1 MKKAGALLLA
11 VAAGGML
18 VAGCDIPTAL
28 PILEQRW
35 ALVAAETRLGVEDLL
50 PDGAIALTVAD
61 GMQGDGARLTTP
73 GRASQQL
80 QQSQEVACEA
90 APPSG
95 EVVSGEGSITVSAE
109 PICVAWTLAD
119 LCPACSVGRPL
130 TLDTTRERSWTLPEE
145 VVSVRISGGT
155 VQLTLD
161 HDLDF
166 TPLRAN
172 ELQIVAVS
180 TGTGAGEERELLRW
194 VLEEDLA
201 PGTAVTFSHDF
212 GGTPVTVRGGLRLQF
227 FIATA
232 TDESRPAVSDL
243 QRVIRA
249 RAEVRS
255 VTIDSAVVRVD
266 DLDLGG
272 EPREFDLGEQGDV
285 EELVERIQGGSA
297 TAIIDNDFPAGISGT
312 ITIGDR
318 TRAVVIAPEATSE
331 VTISY
336 TRAELQEL
344 LRGPITYSW
353 TGAVTSA
360 GERRFDAD
368 MRLTIKVRID
378 ITVRTEQEQEQE
390 A

>member
-1 MKKAGALLLA
+1 MKRAGALLLA

-28 PILEQRW
+28 PIVEQHW

-50 PDGAIALTVAD
+50 PDGAIVLTVAD
-61 GMQGDGARLTTP
+61 GEHGDGARLTAP
-73 GRASQQL
+73 GRASQR
-80 QQSQEVACEA
+80 SQEVACEA
-90 APPSG
+90 AAPAG
-95 EVVSGEGSITVSAE
+95 EVVSREGSITVSAA
-109 PICVAWTLAD
+109 PICVAWSLAD

-130 TLDTTRERSWTLPEE
+130 TLDATREQSWTLPEE

-180 TGTGAGEERELLRW
+180 TGGGRGPGQERELLRW

-212 GGTPVTVRGGLRLQF
+212 GGSPVTVSGGLRLQF
-227 FIATA
+227 TIVTG
-232 TDESRPAVSDL
+232 TDESRPAVTDL

-255 VTIDSAVVRVD
+255 VTVDSAVVRVD

-272 EPREFDLGEQGDV
+272 EPREFDLGDRGDV
-285 EELVERIQGGSA
+285 DELVERIQGGSA
-297 TAIIDNDFPAGISGT
+297 TAIIDNEFPVGVSGT

-318 TRAVVIAPEATSE
+318 TRAVEIAPEATSE

-336 TRAELQEL
+336 TRSELQEL
-344 LRGPITYSW
+344 LSGPITYSW
-353 TGAVTSA
+353 TGSVTGA
-360 GERRFDAD
+360 GERRFDAE
-368 MRLTIKVRID
+368 MRITIKVRID
-378 ITVRTEQEQEQE
+378 VTVRTEPE

>member
-1 MKKAGALLLA
+1 MVRAGALLLA
-11 VAAGGML
+11 VAAAGVL

-28 PILEQRW
+28 PIVEQRW

-61 GMQGDGARLTTP
+61 TGQGGESRLTPP
-73 GRASQQL
+73 GRAAQA
-80 QQSQEVACEA
+80 SQEVACAAA
-90 APPSG
+90 APAG

-119 LCPACSVGRPL
+119 LCPACSVGQPL
-130 TLDTTRERSWTLPEE
+130 TLDTTREQSWTLPED

-155 VQLTLD
+155 VQFTLD

-172 ELQIVAVS
+172 EMQIVAVS
-180 TGTGAGEERELLRW
+180 AGVGAGQEQELLRW

-212 GGTPVTVRGGLRLQF
+212 GAAPVTVSGGVRLRF
-227 FIATA
+227 TIATG
-232 TDESRPAVSDL
+232 TVGSRPVVTDL

-272 EPREFDLGEQGDV
+272 EPREFDLGDQGDV
-285 EELVERIQGGSA
+285 DELVDRIQVGSA
-297 TAIIDNDFPAGISGT
+297 TAIIENEFPVGVAGT

-318 TRAVVIAPEATSE
+318 TRAVVIAPEATTE
-331 VTISY
+331 VTLSY
-336 TRAELQEL
+336 TRAELQVL
-344 LRGPITYSW
+344 LGGPITYSW
-353 TGAVTSA
+353 TGSVTNT

-368 MRLTIKVRID
+368 MRITIKVRLD
-378 ITVRTEQEQEQE
+378 ITLRTEPEE
-390 A
+390 

>member
-1 MKKAGALLLA
+1 MKRVEALLLA

-28 PILEQRW
+28 PIVEQRW

-61 GMQGDGARLTTP
+61 AGRGGRSRLTPP
-73 GRASQQL
+73 GRAA
-80 QQSQEVACEA
+80 QQSLEVACAAA
-90 APPSG
+90 APAG
-95 EVVSGEGSITVSAE
+95 EVVSGEGSITVTAE
-109 PICVAWTLAD
+109 PICVAWTLAE
-119 LCPACSVGRPL
+119 LCPACGVGQPL
-130 TLDTTRERSWTLPEE
+130 ALDTTREQSWTLPEE
-145 VVSVRISGGT
+145 VLSVRISGGT

-172 ELQIVAVS
+172 ELQIVALS
-180 TGTGAGEERELLRW
+180 TGAGAGQEQELLRW

-201 PGTAVTFSHDF
+201 PGSAVTFSHDF
-212 GGTPVTVRGGLRLQF
+212 DGSPVTVSGGLRLQF
-227 FIATA
+227 TIATA
-232 TDESRPAVSDL
+232 ADGSRPAITDL

-272 EPREFDLGEQGDV
+272 EPREFDLGDQGDV
-285 EELVERIQGGSA
+285 DELVARIQAGSA
-297 TAIIDNDFPAGISGT
+297 TAIIDNDFPVAVSGT
-312 ITIGDR
+312 ITIGDA
-318 TRAVVIAPEATSE
+318 TRAVAIPPEGTSE

-344 LRGPITYSW
+344 LSGPITYSW
-353 TGAVTSA
+353 TGSVTNA
-360 GERRFDAD
+360 GEHRFDAD
-368 MRLTIKVRID
+368 MRIAIRVRID
-378 ITVRTEQEQEQE
+378 ITLRTEPEE
-390 A
+390 

>member
-1 MKKAGALLLA
+1 MTRVAALLLA
-11 VAAGGML
+11 AAAGAGL

-28 PILEQRW
+28 PILEQHW
-35 ALVAAETRLGVEDLL
+35 ALVVAETELGVEDLL
-50 PDGAIALTVAD
+50 PGGAIALTVAD
-61 GMQGDGARLTTP
+61 DGQGGVSRLAPP
-73 GRASQQL
+73 GRATQEAQEA
-80 QQSQEVACEA
+80 QEVACA
-90 APPSG
+90 AAAQAG

-109 PICVAWTLAD
+109 PICVAWAIAE
-119 LCPACSVGRPL
+119 LCPTCSVGQPL
-130 TLDTTRERSWTLPEE
+130 TLDTTREQSWVLPEE
-145 VVSVRISGGT
+145 VVSVRVSGGT

-161 HDLDF
+161 HDLDV

-180 TGTGAGEERELLRW
+180 TGAGPGQEQELLRW

-212 GGTPVTVRGGLRLQF
+212 GGTPVTVSGGLRLQF
-227 FIATA
+227 IIATA
-232 TDESRPAVSDL
+232 PDGSRPAVTDL
-243 QRVIRA
+243 QHVIRA

-255 VTIDSAVVRVD
+255 VTFDSAVVRVD

-272 EPREFDLGEQGDV
+272 EPREFDLGDQEDV
-285 EELVERIQGGSA
+285 DELVERIQAGSA
-297 TAIIDNDFPAGISGT
+297 TVIIHNDVPVRVSGT

-344 LRGPITYSW
+344 FGGPITYSW
-353 TGAVTSA
+353 TGSVTSS
-360 GERRFDAD
+360 GERRLDAD
-368 MRLTIKVRID
+368 MRITIEVRID
-378 ITVRTEQEQEQE
+378 LTLRTEPEE
-390 A
+390 